1 MLLVE
6 DDASVR
12 DATRMLLRV
21 EGYRVTAVANLAEA
35 LQSVREEGV
44 PELLITDFH
53 LAEGE
58 LGTQVI
64 AALRAETGTQLK
76 AVLVTGDTSAIVKE
90 LAADPQLRI
99 TSKPVNAEELLE
111 LLRKLLGQ

>member
-35 LQSVREEGV
+35 LHSVREQGV
-44 PELLITDFH
+44 PELLITDLH

-64 AALRAETGTQLK
+64 AALRVETGTELK
-76 AVLVTGDTSAIVKE
+76 AVLITGDTSAIIKE
-90 LAADPQLRI
+90 LAADPHLRI

-111 LLRKLLGQ
+111 LLRKLLEQ